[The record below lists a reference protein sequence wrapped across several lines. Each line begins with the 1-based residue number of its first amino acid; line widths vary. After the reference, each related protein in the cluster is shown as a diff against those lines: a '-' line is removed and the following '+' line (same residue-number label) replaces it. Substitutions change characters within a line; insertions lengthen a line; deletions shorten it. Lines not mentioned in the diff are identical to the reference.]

1 MIQKPMV
8 FNYRHYMNLQDEVDR
23 LKAEL
28 GRRDRNV
35 NNLKIRLRISE
46 ADNEALIKQIKE
58 LEEGR

>member
-1 MIQKPMV
+1 MIHKPMV
-8 FNYRHYMNLQDEVDR
+8 FNYRHYVDLQDEVDR

-28 GRRDRNV
+28 GRRDRDV

-58 LEEGR
+58 LESGR

>member
-28 GRRDRNV
+28 GRRDRDV